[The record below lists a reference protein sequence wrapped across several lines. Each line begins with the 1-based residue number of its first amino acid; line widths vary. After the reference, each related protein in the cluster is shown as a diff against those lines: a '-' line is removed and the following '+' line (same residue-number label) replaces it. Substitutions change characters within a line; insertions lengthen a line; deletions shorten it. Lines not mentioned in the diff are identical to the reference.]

1 MQLSSPIS
9 AVHPGESGLSTPE
22 YLLENQDTIS
32 PDKGIFIDKS
42 RRLHP
47 KICKFISENF
57 YDGRLKN
64 FDFTEKR
71 KIIFSKK
78 ESLLPETGIVMIDA
92 KHKEICRQKSI
103 EEGKLIKNFYD
114 RIIGSTFI
122 DPKENIE
129 KKMDVKDI
137 LTVAPYNVQVNYLKS
152 ILPKEARVGTIDIFQ
167 GQEAPV
173 TIISMTTSDPES
185 LPRNVDFFFSRNRLN
200 VAISRSQCLSIVIMN
215 KKILDIACKK
225 IEHIR
230 LVNTFMKLLE
240 YEKS

>member
-1 MQLSSPIS
+1 MSVFCTSMRTGNAFLISS
-9 AVHPGESGLSTPE
+9 
-22 YLLENQDTIS
+22 
-32 PDKGIFIDKS
+32 
-42 RRLHP
+42 
-47 KICKFISENF
+47 ICV
-57 YDGRLKN
+57 
-64 FDFTEKR
+64 TT
-71 KIIFSKK
+71 IIFSKK
-78 ESLLPETGIVMIDA
+78 ESLLPETGIVMVDA

-122 DPKENIE
+122 DPEANIK

-240 YEKS
+240 YEKT

>member
-1 MQLSSPIS
+1 
-9 AVHPGESGLSTPE
+9 
-22 YLLENQDTIS
+22 
-32 PDKGIFIDKS
+32 
-42 RRLHP
+42 
-47 KICKFISENF
+47 
-57 YDGRLKN
+57 
-64 FDFTEKR
+64 
-71 KIIFSKK
+71 
-78 ESLLPETGIVMIDA
+78 
-92 KHKEICRQKSI
+92 
-103 EEGKLIKNFYD
+103 
-114 RIIGSTFI
+114 
-122 DPKENIE
+122 
-129 KKMDVKDI
+129 MDVKDI

-240 YEKS
+240 YEKTINETKM